1 MVHRGAGGESLIDR
15 PTFEMAVEFDKVKK
29 TRTTYRR
36 NITKLVTKIS
46 DLLAAGSEQCDKG
59 KLRYH
64 QNDLCDKLNELKA
77 ADKVILDNLIAN
89 AEQDV
94 VDKEMDE
101 IDEYKEKV
109 STTLFKIEEVIGKLP
124 NGESTPIQGGSSSEI
139 GQSGSTESLQSEASP
154 NVSTVGGAKVNVKL
168 PKLEIRKFTGKIHE
182 FQEFWDSFTSAI
194 HENEALSKV
203 DKFKYLKSYLEDQA
217 RSAISGISLTDKNYD
232 TAVEL
237 LQKRFGKPEVIQL
250 SHINQ
255 LLNLMPVFNEKHVQR
270 LRALQDQIKTH
281 FRGLQAQGV
290 DAKTYSSIVV
300 PILMEKI
307 PEQVRFN
314 MIRSSDKNHL
324 KWTLED
330 LTVAFDEELEIRES
344 HTPSLKAGGAVQTS
358 EKVTSGARYQGGTAT
373 ALFIDAKK
381 KCVFCLKDHLP
392 ELCDQI
398 TDIDERKG
406 ILKKYARCFACL
418 NSNHRAFECRS
429 KGVCRSC
436 KGKHHTS
443 ICHNNQRNLKPA
455 AGDSV
460 HKSNTPLNASA
471 PSWVGNTGSGT
482 SVALQT
488 ALAKVKGEKCGSRV
502 RVLFDTGSHTSFISA
517 EAVDRIGLRPVRRE
531 ALSIQAFGS
540 TEVKE
545 RVRDVVEVS
554 LVSLYERKSVNIH
567 CFVVDEIASIT
578 NVHPEKVKKSYP
590 HIKDVFFSD
599 VCRNEDVL
607 DINVLIGSDNFWRF
621 QKHEVKR
628 GGPNDPV
635 AVKTVLGWVLS
646 GPLQGKS
653 LNSTSFVN
661 VNYLPSF
668 SLKSSETQ
676 RIDEEINKLWDLDS
690 IGIRTDNEIHE
701 NVLDNIVFTGERYSV
716 GLPWKV
722 GHKSL
727 PTNYNISLMRLKG
740 LGKKLRNEPMI
751 LDKYNDILQEQV
763 ASGVIEQVSQLEPA
777 EKTHYLPHMAVVREE
792 SETTK
797 VRIVYNASC
806 KEKKSGTSLNDCLH
820 VGPALT
826 PLMFDILL
834 RFRENRIAL
843 IGDIEKAF
851 LNIEICPT
859 DRDCLRFLWFED
871 CMKEDS
877 EIIVYRFNRV
887 VFGVNSSPFLLNAV
901 LRHHVESYKEVDP
914 NFVSKMLNSFYVDD
928 LVSGSDSI
936 EDAFKLYKQA
946 KSRMLEGGFR
956 LRKWKTNSIELA
968 NAIKECE
975 SETESEK
982 PNLKPM
988 VLQDES
994 TYTKETLGQGNV
1006 MGKACK
1012 VLGMKWDSEIDTWE
1026 FDLGRLKQSA
1036 NVERPT
1042 KRGILSTLATL
1053 FDPLGVVSPIL
1064 VTAKVLLQELCL
1076 QKIGWDDPIPQDKI
1090 GEWISWLDDLKRVQS
1105 ITLPRCLYDKSEEE
1119 IFNCQLHGFGDAS
1132 SKAYCAVVYL
1142 VYQTDKGVEA
1152 RLLCAK
1158 TRVAPLKELTI
1169 PRLEL
1174 LSARIL
1180 AVLMDT
1186 VYKALQQQI
1195 EIECMKYWL
1204 DSKTALHWIY
1214 NNGQWKQWVQFRVS
1228 EILKISKAE
1237 NWGHVAGRD
1246 NPADIGSRGALAS
1259 QLRSSALW
1267 WEGPLWL
1274 KGGKEDWPKGLILE
1288 DTEDVQI
1295 ERKKANVMITITEE
1309 KKGVSQIVDIKKF
1322 STLKRLINVTAWIR
1336 RFIENVK
1343 AKREKRELNLEG
1355 LSVEELCY
1363 AERLWIKDAQETLKG
1378 DSSFKKTRMQ
1388 LGIIETEGIM
1398 VCRGRL
1404 ERSDLELESKYPIYL
1419 PKEHRFVELLVLDC
1433 HSRVFHC
1440 GLKSTLAELR
1450 ARFWIS
1456 KGRQFVKKI
1465 LKRCFIC
1472 RKMEGRPFQPPPTS
1486 AIPDFRVTEAA
1497 PFSNVGIDF
1506 AGPLYVKEN
1515 KGNPSKAYVCLFV
1528 CCVTRGL
1535 HLELVQNLT
1544 ASSFLNCFRR
1554 FCARRGTPKIINSDN
1569 AKTFQSSAN
1578 LLRKFHANDRVKEF
1592 SESMRV
1598 SWKFNLQLSPWQGG
1612 HYERMVRSI
1621 KRCLR
1626 KVLGNSLISFDEL
1639 ATIVTEVECIL
1650 NSRPLSYMYD
1660 ELGGEVLTP
1669 SHLFVGRRL
1678 LSLPSGN
1685 DIHPKSLEHDGE
1697 YTLNKRFL
1705 HLTRILSHFWNRWRT
1720 EYIMDLRET
1729 HKLNNNKSPKVET
1742 GDVVLVQEEHA
1753 KRASWKIGIVD
1764 ELIIGKDGEIRGA
1777 KVRKAG
1783 KGKHEFIKRPV
1794 QKLIP
1799 LEIASRVDL
1808 RAENSEEGQTGSKD
1822 VSQKE
1827 DREDKQEIVERRKR
1841 YGRAAAQTSRAKT
1854 RLMLDP

>member
-1 MVHRGAGGESLIDR
+1 
-15 PTFEMAVEFDKVKK
+15 MAVEFDKVKK
-29 TRTTYRR
+29 TRSTYRR
-36 NITKLVTKIS
+36 NITKLVTKIN
-46 DLLAAGSEQCDKG
+46 DLLAAGSEECDKG

-64 QNDLCDKLNELKA
+64 QSDLYDKLNELKA
-77 ADKVILDNLIAN
+77 ADKVILDNLIEN

-101 IDEYKEKV
+101 IDDYKEKA
-109 STTLFKIEEVIGKLP
+109 STTLFKIEEVIGKLQI
-124 NGESTPIQGGSSSEI
+124 GESPPIQRGSSSEMSR
-139 GQSGSTESLQSEASP
+139 SGSKENVQSEVSTT
-154 NVSTVGGAKVNVKL
+154 VSTVGGVKVNVKL

-182 FQEFWDSFTSAI
+182 FQEFWDSFRSAI
-194 HENEALSKV
+194 HDNEALSKV

-217 RSAISGISLTDKNYD
+217 RSAISGIPLTDNNYD

-237 LQKRFGKPEVIQL
+237 LQKRFGKPEVVQL
-250 SHINQ
+250 SYINQ

-270 LRALQDQIKTH
+270 LRALQDQIKTN

-307 PEQVRFN
+307 PESVRFN
-314 MIRSSDKNHL
+314 MIRSSDKNQL

-330 LTVAFDEELEIRES
+330 LTVALDKELEIRES
-344 HTPSLKAGGAVQTS
+344 HTPSLKAGSAVQSS
-358 EKVTSGARYQGGTAT
+358 EKVTSGSRYQGGTAT
-373 ALFIDAKK
+373 ALFVDAKK

-392 ELCDQI
+392 ELCDQV
-398 TDIDERKG
+398 TEIDERKG

-429 KGVCRSC
+429 KGVCRNC

-443 ICHNNQRNLKPA
+443 ICSTNTRNPNPA
-455 AGDSV
+455 AGTSV
-460 HKSNTPLNASA
+460 HKSSTPLNASA

-488 ALAKVKGEKCGSRV
+488 ALAKVEGEKCESRV

-517 EAVDRIGLRPVRRE
+517 EAVNRIGLRAVRRE

-540 TEVKE
+540 TETKE
-545 RVRDVVEVS
+545 KVRDVVEIS
-554 LVSLYERKSVNIH
+554 LVSLNGRKKVKVH
-567 CFVVDEIASIT
+567 CFVVDEIASIA
-578 NVHPEKVKKSYP
+578 NVHPEKVKTRYS
-590 HIKDVFFSD
+590 HIKDVYFSD
-599 VCRNEDVL
+599 VCRNHDVL
-607 DINVLIGSDNFWRF
+607 EINVLIGSDNFWKF
-621 QKHEVKR
+621 QQNEVKR
-628 GGPNDPV
+628 GGPDDPV

-653 LNSTSFVN
+653 LNSTSIVN
-661 VNYLPSF
+661 VNYVPSF
-668 SLKSSETQ
+668 SLMSSEKQ
-676 RIDEEINKLWDLDS
+676 RVDEEINKLWDLDS
-690 IGIRTDNEIHE
+690 IGIRTDNEVHE

-722 GHKSL
+722 GHRSL
-727 PTNYNISLMRLKG
+727 PTNYDISLMRLKG
-740 LGKKLRNEPMI
+740 LGKKLRNEPTI
-751 LDKYNDILQEQV
+751 LDKYNDIIQEQV

-777 EKTHYLPHMAVVREE
+777 EKIHYLPHMAVVREE

-806 KEKKSGTSLNDCLH
+806 KDRKSGTSLNDCLH

-826 PLMFDILL
+826 PLIFDILM

-851 LNIEICPT
+851 LNIEVCPA
-859 DRDCLRFLWFED
+859 DRNCLRFLWFKD
-871 CMKEDS
+871 CKKEDS

-901 LRHHVESYKEVDP
+901 LRHHVESYKEVDQ

-928 LVSGSDSI
+928 LVSGSNCI
-936 EDAFKLYKQA
+936 EDAFNLYRQA

-956 LRKWKTNSIELA
+956 LRKWKTNSSELA
-968 NAIKECE
+968 KTIRECE
-975 SETESEK
+975 NESESEGPK
-982 PNLKPM
+982 LQQM
-988 VLQDES
+988 VLQDEG
-994 TYTKETLGQGNV
+994 TYTKETLGQGNIV
-1006 MGKACK
+1006 GKACK
-1012 VLGMKWDSEIDTWE
+1012 VLGMKWDSELDTWE
-1026 FDLGRLKQSA
+1026 FDLGKLKQIA

-1042 KRGILSTLATL
+1042 KRGILSTLASL
-1053 FDPLGVVSPIL
+1053 FDPLGVVSPIA

-1076 QKIGWDDPIPQDKI
+1076 HKIGWDDPIPQDKL
-1090 GEWISWLDDLKRVQS
+1090 GEWISWLEDLKRAKS
-1105 ITLPRCLYDKSEEE
+1105 ITLPRCLYDKSEKET
-1119 IFNCQLHGFGDAS
+1119 FNCQLHGFGDAS

-1142 VYQTDKGVEA
+1142 VYQTSKGVEA
-1152 RLLCAK
+1152 RLMCAK

-1186 VYKALQQQI
+1186 VYNALKQQI
-1195 EIECMKYWL
+1195 EIECIRYWL
-1204 DSKTALHWIY
+1204 DSKTALHWIF

-1237 NWGHVAGRD
+1237 HWGHVAGRD

-1259 QLRSSALW
+1259 QLKSSILW
-1267 WEGPLWL
+1267 WEGPPWL
-1274 KGGKEDWPKGLILE
+1274 KGGKENWPKGLTLE
-1288 DTEDVQI
+1288 DTEEVQK
-1295 ERKKANVMITITEE
+1295 ERKKVNVMITITKE
-1309 KKGVSQIVDIKKF
+1309 KNGVSQIIDIDTF
-1322 STLKRLINVTAWIR
+1322 STLKRLVNVTAWIR

-1355 LSVEELCY
+1355 LSAEELSY
-1363 AERLWIKDAQETLKG
+1363 AERLWIKSAQETLKG
-1378 DSSFKKTRMQ
+1378 DSSFEKTRMQ
-1388 LGIIETEGIM
+1388 LGIIEMEGIM

-1419 PKEHRFVELLVLDC
+1419 PKEHKFVELLVLDC

-1440 GLKSTLAELR
+1440 GLKSTLAEFR

-1472 RKMEGRPFQPPPTS
+1472 RKMEGRPFKSPPTA

-1497 PFSNVGIDF
+1497 PFSNIGIDF

-1515 KGNPSKAYVCLFV
+1515 KGNSSKTYVCLFV

-1544 ASSFLNCFRR
+1544 AYAFLNCFRR
-1554 FCARRGTPKIINSDN
+1554 FCARRGTPRIINSDN

-1578 LLRKFHANDRVKEF
+1578 LLRKFRADDRVREF
-1592 SESMRV
+1592 SESQRI
-1598 SWKFNLQLSPWQGG
+1598 SWRFNLQLSPWQGG

-1626 KVLGNSLISFDEL
+1626 KVLGNSLIPFDEL
-1639 ATIVTEVECIL
+1639 ATVLTEVECIL

-1678 LSLPSGN
+1678 LSLPSGTES
-1685 DIHPKSLEHDGE
+1685 HVKSLEHGSE
-1697 YTLNKRFL
+1697 YTLHRRFL

-1729 HKLNNNKSPKVET
+1729 HKLNGNKSAKIEA
-1742 GDVVLVQEEHA
+1742 GDVVLVQEDHA
-1753 KRASWKIGIVD
+1753 KRASWKIGIV
-1764 ELIIGKDGEIRGA
+1764 EEVIRGKDGEIRGA

-1783 KGKHEFIKRPV
+1783 KAGKHESIKRPV

-1799 LEIASRVDL
+1799 LEITNKLDL
-1808 RAENSEEGQTGSKD
+1808 SNERSEEGQTGSGD
-1822 VSQKE
+1822 V
-1827 DREDKQEIVERRKR
+1827 RQEEGMQGNEGCKR
-1841 YGRAAAQTSRAKT
+1841 QRRAAAQNSRAKT
-1854 RLMLDP
+1854 RLMLEP